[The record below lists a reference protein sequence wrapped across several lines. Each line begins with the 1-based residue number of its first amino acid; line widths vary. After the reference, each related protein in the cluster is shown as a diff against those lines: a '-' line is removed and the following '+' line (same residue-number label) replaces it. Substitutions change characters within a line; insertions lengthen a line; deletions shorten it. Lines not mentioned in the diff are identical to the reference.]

1 MAQSCPS
8 ATVLLMV
15 PPNPGHVRAVSGGWV
30 HFMAGRQ
37 VGLLLH
43 MWAWSARLGFQVLFR
58 ADRRTRGSRL
68 DGMGGRARIWSSA
81 TASQGAGLRPFL
93 AAGVSQSGAPAPGH
107 ISPVLLGLSSGLY
120 RLAGQTGRIVRCLE
134 LAQPGLG
141 MLGVSLACAQQAPSS
156 HGCEVRVHAR
166 CPVQLAPTWKPPL
179 SLTMGALYP
188 SMELL
193 LATAVPSPHAQQAL
207 DELLLHK
214 EDERPTAVPSPHA
227 QQALDELLLHKEDEW
242 RALQAQRSRL
252 QEAALHDSQQ
262 QLERA
267 GEELR
272 QLREDFVYNLQLLGE
287 RDHELERYDAAAT
300 RAGAQ
305 EEARQAEVS
314 ELRIQVAKLEQALAV
329 AHGQLEELRTL
340 RMCTAGDHPVPL
352 SAVFHPY
359 RDRDR
364 EIVRLREQSEH
375 LERSLERRLEE
386 LSGEL
391 ALQRQ
396 ELLQEFEHEMQK
408 WESESRARA
417 DSMSGLVLSHE
428 LQVKLLNSELEA
440 IREAGAQAAEGLR
453 RAEAANS
460 ALDSE
465 LQAQTRA
472 LRDLEAAKDARIKEV
487 EGKLHSA
494 ALARKVEEEALQRA
508 LAELEHLARE
518 RDAVLADARAAHAE
532 QLQELQARERGLQA
546 RCETLEAQLCRAE
559 QRQAEAAREKD
570 AVIDRLREDA
580 SALKASW
587 EAQVARMSQ
596 EAVSRDLQA
605 QALQQEAARLR
616 QDVERYRQQLS
627 LRDQAQ
633 LALDWQRRCDSIER
647 DHVHKAEA
655 LIRGLTTAR
664 DQAAARL
671 QEAERTLQEQEA
683 LLQAMAQ
690 ERDEAV
696 RALRVHGPAG
706 REAQG
711 PERQHEEAREALP
724 STEVQQLREQN
735 AGLRRAIAHM
745 RRQMEALSD
754 QPPAPV
760 QMEALSDQP
769 PDPVHLGVEAP
780 DTGQPGTEM
789 GDTAAPDC
797 VLSLEAE
804 IRNLKHQCEVLEDQ
818 LEGVWTPWEL
828 ASLGSTVR
836 LGALTSETTG
846 GPRPVALGPVLML
859 LVLQGVAVGVTMPQ
873 PLRVRPPVQVTR
885 PVSVAEDRHQPP
897 AGPEPPRSSPAA
909 ASCCCGPGPPVTPAP
924 CQVLREPLRLDVVQ
938 RELPLEVSQVHLEV
952 LELQRQVLE
961 LRRHLGLTQLK
972 LQRRPAGKQSASD
985 TPTLRT
991 EGLTV
996 AGAVGKETQGVPCP
1010 HLQLELQPTQA
1021 LSMSR
1026 LQRKLKDATRQI
1038 LRLRLEREQLVE
1050 MGNRL
1055 RATLGPP
1062 AGRPPLRPLPPGPG
1076 AQDPGEPKAPLEQRT
1091 LSGPWPPVPVQG
1103 PRSAREGRCPHQGA
1117 QSQPRSAQG
1126 TGGDN
1131 AQWGSQAGTAASGQ
1145 RQHRLITATHRQAPQ
1160 KENRPPGSPE
1170 GSDRHPQ
1177 GSPSLAS
1184 SSLQDTWRLLD
1195 LGSSPSGLAS
1205 QDNSATGLPSGS
1217 APPRLFC
1224 FCAPPWGPAA
1234 CVNPGLCSRTP
1245 LGPTPLA
1252 PSYPRAVP
1260 LPGALNRSLGDGA
1273 QAFAARST
1281 GVDRTPAFSLLGEEA
1296 EGSLRCAPSS
1306 AFVLSPSGNP
1316 WLPRLPFLGG
1326 GASYSERGSLVP
1338 AAVLCV
1344 QVTGDGAPRPSVHS
1358 DVRVSGPTHHLTWS
1372 QPLQGRRGSLREG
1385 TAEGK
1390 PGWPALSG
1398 SVGRKPVPA
1407 IVFAGTLGHS
1417 QERGE
1422 AVLQEGEVLAVTHLR
1437 HEKGEAVQGGRPRG
1451 ATAAAGSTARAW
1463 WPFSPRAMW
1472 AHEAAPQVQRRLQ
1485 TRKADVVRA
1494 QAAGDWTQQK
1504 RALGSGEQRLRPC
1517 SGGKRLVP
1525 VTDVAWRR
1533 RWGSGFCLERESSL
1547 LLRPP
1552 APLTSVDRTRSAS
1565 PRNSRVCDGLPR
1577 ERRQSHVREGASEGG
1592 QDPPLFKA
1600 CAHGEW
1606 AISASHQPK
1615 RLQQERPPCLQ
1626 SHRPPQAPPPGGLLS
1641 PAGSSRARWQKPR
1654 GQGDGV
1660 LPAAPPCPTPAQPSG
1675 PPAQLHSQ
1683 SLGEL
1688 EPGGAWGPL
1697 YLVNA
1702 SKALA
1707 VTQNFPEPVLGHGQ
1721 SRPSCRRRIGPDP
1734 ELPVPPEG
1742 HGPQEAGSPAKPQA
1756 PFAIE
1761 GMKMA
1766 AQPKAKPTRPSR
1778 SHPAKPRSCQ
1788 QPPKIRNYMKD

>member
-329 AHGQLEELRTL
+329 AHGQLEELRRHTS
-340 RMCTAGDHPVPL
+340 RCPSCDYCTFFFAELFCVFAACRGVFPMTALEPGNRLQPLLQSLPPAAGLPHPAERL
-352 SAVFHPY
+352 LG
-359 RDRDR
+359 DRDR

-1205 QDNSATGLPSGS
+1205 QDNSATGPMCLLETL
-1217 APPRLFC
+1217 RLF
-1224 FCAPPWGPAA
+1224 
-1234 CVNPGLCSRTP
+1234 
-1245 LGPTPLA
+1245 
-1252 PSYPRAVP
+1252 AV
-1260 LPGALNRSLGDGA
+1260 
-1273 QAFAARST
+1273 
-1281 GVDRTPAFSLLGEEA
+1281 V
-1296 EGSLRCAPSS
+1296 
-1306 AFVLSPSGNP
+1306 
-1316 WLPRLPFLGG
+1316 W
-1326 GASYSERGSLVP
+1326 
-1338 AAVLCV
+1338 
-1344 QVTGDGAPRPSVHS
+1344 
-1358 DVRVSGPTHHLTWS
+1358 
-1372 QPLQGRRGSLREG
+1372 
-1385 TAEGK
+1385 
-1390 PGWPALSG
+1390 
-1398 SVGRKPVPA
+1398 
-1407 IVFAGTLGHS
+1407 
-1417 QERGE
+1417 
-1422 AVLQEGEVLAVTHLR
+1422 
-1437 HEKGEAVQGGRPRG
+1437 
-1451 ATAAAGSTARAW
+1451 
-1463 WPFSPRAMW
+1463 
-1472 AHEAAPQVQRRLQ
+1472 
-1485 TRKADVVRA
+1485 
-1494 QAAGDWTQQK
+1494 
-1504 RALGSGEQRLRPC
+1504 
-1517 SGGKRLVP
+1517 VP

-1615 RLQQERPPCLQ
+1615 RLQERPPCLQ